1 MWPLTARAQ
10 QPTMPV
16 IGSLR
21 STSPDGAQHLVA
33 EFRSLQETGYVEG
46 QNVAIE
52 YRWADGYPD
61 RLPALAADLVRR
73 QVAVIVVNGVAAKV
87 AKAATA
93 TIPIVFV
100 IGIDPVRSGLVTSL
114 NRPEGN
120 VTDTSIV
127 AGDLIAKR
135 VEVLLQLVPKAAI
148 IAALVDPNVVETE
161 IEPQAVQHAVRAL
174 DRKAAIVKAGG
185 DKELEAAF
193 STIAQSAAGAL
204 LVGGGA
210 FFVAQ
215 RRQLVALAARHAIPA
230 SFMTRDSVE
239 VGGLMSYGPSQK
251 DAYRRAGTYV
261 GRILA
266 GAKPADLPVQ
276 LPTKYE
282 LVINVKTARLS
293 DSTSQPRCWRSPTM

>member
-120 VTDTSIV
+120 VTGTSIV

-135 VEVLLQLVPKAAI
+135 IEVLLQL
-148 IAALVDPNVVETE
+148 
-161 IEPQAVQHAVRAL
+161 
-174 DRKAAIVKAGG
+174 
-185 DKELEAAF
+185 
-193 STIAQSAAGAL
+193 
-204 LVGGGA
+204 
-210 FFVAQ
+210 
-215 RRQLVALAARHAIPA
+215 
-230 SFMTRDSVE
+230 
-239 VGGLMSYGPSQK
+239 
-251 DAYRRAGTYV
+251 
-261 GRILA
+261 
-266 GAKPADLPVQ
+266 
-276 LPTKYE
+276 
-282 LVINVKTARLS
+282 ARLPS
-293 DSTSQPRCWRSPTM
+293 LRPWSIPTLWKQRLSRKPCSTLSVPSTEKPLS